1 MSTRS
6 KSLCLLFGLIA
17 LSVPAPGAASIVRP
31 FPGRA
36 AASLPALD
44 ATASLPNSHA
54 IPSFDVAFRAALD
67 DIRIES
73 DELPALGSIES
84 RDGRDAKPKS
94 PAKAMILSAIV
105 PGLGQMYSGH
115 EKTGLA
121 YLGIEA
127 AGWTGYSILRTDGFE
142 TRRNARRFADAHYDS
157 VLYNREKDKSVTE
170 PPNRDLPYRDDGTL
184 DDLEYYEDISK
195 LNELIWGW
203 KDLETISDPVSARVV
218 PVGSRDREYY
228 KRVRNDGNEDLRAS
242 RNIGLALFINHMV
255 SAAHAFKLV
264 QWYNKSVNPSFSGLK
279 FKLRQT
285 RDKEGLCCVVSKR
298 F

>member
-1 MSTRS
+1 MSTRAGFFY
-6 KSLCLLFGLIA
+6 LLAGFI
-17 LSVPAPGAASIVRP
+17 
-31 FPGRA
+31 
-36 AASLPALD
+36 AASLPTSAD
-44 ATASLPNSHA
+44 ASIARPLSNSLAHSTSA
-54 IPSFDVAFRAALD
+54 IDELPRLPISDSSLSCDVAFRLALD
-67 DIRIES
+67 DIRVENH
-73 DELPALGSIES
+73 ELPALGTLES

-94 PAKAMILSAIV
+94 PAKAMLLSALV

-127 AGWTGYSILRTDGFE
+127 AGWTGFSILRTDGFA
-142 TRRNARRFADAHYDS
+142 TRRNARKIADAYYDS
-157 VLYNREKDKSVTE
+157 TAYNAKKEESIE
-170 PPNRDLPYRDDGTL
+170 PPNRDLPYRDDGSL

-203 KDLETISDPVSARVV
+203 EDHVPAIDQVTGRALPGTSAR
-218 PVGSRDREYY
+218 REAY
-228 KRVRNDGNEDLRAS
+228 KNQRTDGNNDLRTS
-242 RNIGLALFINHMV
+242 RNIGLALFVNHMI

-279 FKLRQT
+279 LKIRQT

>member
-1 MSTRS
+1 MSIRS
-6 KSLCLLFGLIA
+6 IVHLLSAGAITLALPASGSAFIA
-17 LSVPAPGAASIVRP
+17 RALPHAGAPPFPILEAASSHP
-31 FPGRA
+31 RA
-36 AASLPALD
+36 AA
-44 ATASLPNSHA
+44 TT
-54 IPSFDVAFRAALD
+54 SFDVAFRFALD
-67 DIRIES
+67 EIEIAS

-84 RDGRDAKPKS
+84 RDGGDAKPKS
-94 PAKAMILSAIV
+94 PAKAMLLSALV

-142 TRRNARRFADAHYDS
+142 TRRNARRVADAHYDS
-157 VLYNREKDKSVTE
+157 TAYNAKKEESPL
-170 PPNRDLPYRDDGTL
+170 PPNRDLPYRSDGSL

-203 KDLETISDPVSARVV
+203 DDHVPAIDQVTGSAVA
-218 PVGSRDREYY
+218 GTSAIREAY
-228 KRVRNDGNEDLRAS
+228 KNQRTEGNEDLRAS
-242 RNIGLALFINHMV
+242 RNIGLALFINHVV

-279 FKLRQT
+279 LKIRQT